1 MKDRVT
7 VKELMETD
15 IFRKKVRLVAGDG
28 GLDRK
33 VTYVTV
39 QEAPDFHTLIDGG
52 EFVLSTWYAFKD
64 NLAAGLEALKNLASK
79 ASGVCIKTQRFIDEI
94 PDEYIEYSNEEKL
107 PLFVVDR
114 EVNFREIIK
123 CISVEINLS
132 HMNTIIKVNDY
143 YLFLFNA
150 ALENGSADFMLSDFL
165 ERTGL
170 IAISISTDFKQIR
183 GQRALNKLRNKRA
196 RLENIK
202 NIVDINRPCMEYLR
216 KEDCHVFPCVARG
229 YCYGYLIVLSAEE
242 LSEIH
247 KLYITQLRNI
257 ITIKWLDRQEKENDL
272 LLSMMK
278 MIIQAPENNV
288 DYIQERL
295 KEKSIDISKG
305 LRAAILKYDSSVSTA
320 GKPVFGEVQQLMLHL
335 SALLPNLL
343 FIWNRSDTFTILMG
357 EQGDDVS
364 NVAPDWLQSVSS
376 LLRKHVGVK
385 MGIGPAVSRID
396 EIRTSV
402 RFARNVLIFADESAI
417 SYYGDHLLEMVLL
430 SGSKSRES
438 DFLIERVIEPL
449 VSWDEKNDGYVMET
463 LDRVV
468 RTGDLSH
475 AAKELCVHV
484 NSVRYRLQ
492 KIKPLTGLDFFNI
505 SDRYM
510 ILTAFT
516 MYKNRHGYLLQKY

>member
-1 MKDRVT
+1 
-7 VKELMETD
+7 
-15 IFRKKVRLVAGDG
+15 
-28 GLDRK
+28 
-33 VTYVTV
+33 
-39 QEAPDFHTLIDGG
+39 
-52 EFVLSTWYAFKD
+52 
-64 NLAAGLEALKNLASK
+64 
-79 ASGVCIKTQRFIDEI
+79 
-94 PDEYIEYSNEEKL
+94 
-107 PLFVVDR
+107 
-114 EVNFREIIK
+114 
-123 CISVEINLS
+123 
-132 HMNTIIKVNDY
+132 
-143 YLFLFNA
+143 
-150 ALENGSADFMLSDFL
+150 
-165 ERTGL
+165 
-170 IAISISTDFKQIR
+170 
-183 GQRALNKLRNKRA
+183 
-196 RLENIK
+196 
-202 NIVDINRPCMEYLR
+202 
-216 KEDCHVFPCVARG
+216 
-229 YCYGYLIVLSAEE
+229 
-242 LSEIH
+242 
-247 KLYITQLRNI
+247 
-257 ITIKWLDRQEKENDL
+257 
-272 LLSMMK
+272 
-278 MIIQAPENNV
+278 
-288 DYIQERL
+288 
-295 KEKSIDISKG
+295 
-305 LRAAILKYDSSVSTA
+305 
-320 GKPVFGEVQQLMLHL
+320 MLHL

-516 MYKNRHGYLLQKY
+516 MYKNRRGYLLQKY